1 MASATPSS
9 SSPTWRSFRSRV
21 KTHAV
26 AGPVET
32 DETDVKLP
40 RGRGFKLSTAEI
52 FRILITLGLLVA
64 LISLTKPCSQ
74 AVSTFVMGFG
84 SGSGSGSNAGSGS
97 GSAKPDPYAD
107 PYADPYVRLT
117 PGMTEEQVKA
127 AIQQAKEK
135 NLHPAVNP
143 TPGNA
148 AAGSGSGADAITA
161 HPNTRRGEFRV
172 EPPPNTGSAATTT
185 GSAATMA
192 VPNAAKPAAGSAT
205 APSAP

>member
-1 MASATPSS
+1 MPSS
-9 SSPTWRSFRSRV
+9 SSPTWRSSRSRV

-40 RGRGFKLSTAEI
+40 RGRGFKLSTAEM
-52 FRILITLGLLVA
+52 FRILITLSLLVA
-64 LISLTKPCSQ
+64 LIALTKPCSQ

-107 PYADPYVRLT
+107 PYADPYVRLS

-135 NLHPAVNP
+135 NAHPNP
-143 TPGNA
+143 GIGAAIAPGA
-148 AAGSGSGADAITA
+148 GGSGSGSDAITV

-172 EPPPNTGSAATTT
+172 EPPPSPAAPST

-192 VPNAAKPAAGSAT
+192 VPNAARPAVGSA
-205 APSAP
+205 SAP